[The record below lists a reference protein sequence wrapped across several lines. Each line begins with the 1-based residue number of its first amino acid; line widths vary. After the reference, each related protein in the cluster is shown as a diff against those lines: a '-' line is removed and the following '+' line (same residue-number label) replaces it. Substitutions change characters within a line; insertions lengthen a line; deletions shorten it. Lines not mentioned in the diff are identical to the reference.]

1 MQGNAR
7 SGQVYLMLS
16 SSCSLPSREPV
27 FFPVSVDTRQ
37 LTRKPPESHI
47 KVPTRP
53 MASGY
58 MKRGGYEKKM
68 RTGRDDSFLPARNKQ
83 TPPCCCSLCV
93 WFDKRCLPLP
103 PFRGVGG
110 GNEKTIC
117 QDQKRRSRMRKGP
130 KKKTQKEDAPG
141 IIIIPKSLRSHAPPT
156 TPISFLPFPGLCR
169 D

>member
-7 SGQVYLMLS
+7 SGQVYLMLHPPALFQAGKL
-16 SSCSLPSREPV
+16 CS
-27 FFPVSVDTRQ
+27 FPFPVDTRQ
-37 LTRKPPESHI
+37 PTRKPPESHI

-58 MKRGGYEKKM
+58 MKRGGYEKQM

-110 GNEKTIC
+110 GNGKTIC
-117 QDQKRRSRMRKGP
+117 QDRKRRSRMRKTP
-130 KKKTQKEDAPG
+130 NKKTQKEDAPG
-141 IIIIPKSLRSHAPPT
+141 IIIIPKSLRSHALPT